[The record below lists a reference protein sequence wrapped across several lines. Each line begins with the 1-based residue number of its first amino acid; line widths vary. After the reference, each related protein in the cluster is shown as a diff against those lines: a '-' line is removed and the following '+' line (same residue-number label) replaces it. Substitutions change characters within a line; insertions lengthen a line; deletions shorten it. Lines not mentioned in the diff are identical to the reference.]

1 MKKLL
6 FSIALILGLGS
17 TAFAQQDILKSS
29 SSYPCMFL
37 MIDSGDHV
45 TGKTGLSPTV
55 TISKSGGS
63 FASPSGSVTEISSG
77 WYKVAGNATDSNTDG
92 PLLLHATGSGADP
105 TDTICGTVV
114 EFDPRAATTLQN
126 IVDAVLNEATSG
138 HTTSGT
144 VSKAIIDIGAKTTQ
158 LTFTTSNQVD
168 ATTKSISS
176 NAITA
181 ASIATD
187 ADTEIRNSSAV
198 IQKSTARMIAFK
210 MVNATTGAAMT
221 SGTPT
226 CTRAI
231 DSTTFSSTTSS
242 PSAMSALGFS
252 TLTLSTSDTNATSFT
267 IVRCTLALA
276 NDYNNIFFIN

>member
-6 FSIALILGLGS
+6 SIIALVFAFGT
-17 TAFAQQDILKSS
+17 TAYAQQDILKSS
-29 SSYPCMFL
+29 ASYPCMFL
-37 MIDSGDHV
+37 MIDSSDHV
-45 TGKTGLSPTV
+45 SAKTGLSPTV

-63 FASPSGSVTEISSG
+63 FASPSGSVTEIANG

-105 TDTICGTVV
+105 TDMVCGTVV

-126 IVDAVLNEATSG
+126 IVDSILNELTSG

-144 VSKAIIDIGAKTTQ
+144 VSKALIDIKAKSDQ
-158 LTFTTSNQVD
+158 MVFTVTNQVD
-168 ATTKSISS
+168 SHPISIAS

-187 ADTEIRNSSAV
+187 ADAEIRLASAV
-198 IQKSTARMIAFK
+198 IQKSTARTIIFK
-210 MVNATTGAAMT
+210 MVNSTTGAAMT

-231 DSTTFSSTTSS
+231 DSTTFTSTTSS
-242 PSAMSALGFS
+242 PSAVSALGFV
-252 TLTLSTSDTNATSFT
+252 TLALSTSDTNATSFT
-267 IVRCTLALA
+267 AVRCTLIAA
-276 NDYNNIFFIN
+276 NDYNNVFYIN